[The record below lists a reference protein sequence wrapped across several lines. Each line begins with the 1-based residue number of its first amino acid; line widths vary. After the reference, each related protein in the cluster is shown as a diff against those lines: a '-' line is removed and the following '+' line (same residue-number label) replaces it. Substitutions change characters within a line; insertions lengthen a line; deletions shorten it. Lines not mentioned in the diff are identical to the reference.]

1 METKTEI
8 LEGKQNINFGR
19 KTKTL
24 ERNQK
29 FWKETKNFRGKPK
42 ILEEKQNK
50 TLEGN

>member
-24 ERNQK
+24 ERNQT
-29 FWKETKNFRGKPK
+29 FWKETKKFKNE
-42 ILEEKQNK
+42 L
-50 TLEGN
+50 